1 MQVFHSLTLPSL
13 TVSLEQQRES
23 AARMTQMVVPLASQ
37 VGEGGATHY
46 SVDQVKQAEQA
57 LLRQRSKPSF
67 SQVSD
72 DPRIQ
77 QALSSYQSV
86 QSSQERDYVS
96 EVLGIDVYA

>member
-1 MQVFHSLTLPSL
+1 MQISNSLTLPSL
-13 TVSLEQQRES
+13 IGSLEQQRES
-23 AARMTQMVVPLASQ
+23 AARMTQMVLPLASQ
-37 VGEGGATHY
+37 VGEGGATRY
-46 SVDQVKQAEQA
+46 SVEQVKQAEQA
-57 LLRQRSKPSF
+57 LQRQRSRPSF